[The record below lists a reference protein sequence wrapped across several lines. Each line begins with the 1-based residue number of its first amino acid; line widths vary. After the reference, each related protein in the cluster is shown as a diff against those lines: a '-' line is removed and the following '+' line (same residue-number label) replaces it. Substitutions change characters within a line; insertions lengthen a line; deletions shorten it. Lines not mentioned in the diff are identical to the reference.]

1 MMVLLMSDAFVA
13 GHGRAPAS
21 RVRTAQLLMRE
32 LFFSELDERR
42 AVAFLQQW
50 PKRRFRDG
58 VNTWGNAE
66 WQLFGLPSQ
75 LEFTSEPL
83 PNGVR
88 LAYYL
93 SEEGRRRAGLSGLR
107 SRAFGQ
113 RLGVCGDVTAVLA
126 TSQWRHRNP
135 QSWPRRESVIELA
148 HRKTLAYTL
157 GRGQKTRD
165 RLDLRR

>member
-1 MMVLLMSDAFVA
+1 MMVLLTSDAFVA

-21 RVRTAQLLMRE
+21 RVRTAQVLMRE

-58 VNTWGNAE
+58 VNTWGSAE

-88 LAYYL
+88 FAYYL
-93 SEEGRRRAGLSGLR
+93 SEEGRRRAGREQSRLR
-107 SRAFGQ
+107 AHHLAAACP
-113 RLGVCGDVTAVLA
+113 RLHQAEPRPRFRDGA
-126 TSQWRHRNP
+126 WRLP
-135 QSWPRRESVIELA
+135 MP
-148 HRKTLAYTL
+148 
-157 GRGQKTRD
+157 
-165 RLDLRR
+165 